1 MSHKSR
7 YIIIVTVIL
16 FVQAFCAETNRNVIT
31 STLQTPAN
39 LSYSELVYILES
51 RRGLADQRTRRL
63 SPCARAILGCCKD
76 NRMNESCSESLN
88 CGAFFF
94 DDNPCDEKFVL
105 DALKSAKVFYKELQD
120 QPSKH

>member
-1 MSHKSR
+1 MAHKSTL
-7 YIIIVTVIL
+7 IMSAML
-16 FVQAFCAETNRNVIT
+16 FVQALSAPNTNKNVIT

-39 LSYSELVYILES
+39 LSYSELLYILES
-51 RRGLADQRTRRL
+51 RRGHVGEKSKRL

-76 NRMNESCSESLN
+76 NRMNEACSESLH

-105 DALKSAKVFYKELQD
+105 DALKSAKVFYQQLQD
-120 QPSKH
+120 QPRGY